1 MLAPVRSE
9 YHEFVA
15 ASDVTTTL
23 RISTSAI
30 TITVSATALPPYL
43 NFLLLRTEF
52 FIISSLLYLYYDQ
65 RRFSKALTVRKRNSA
80 VIDEK

>member
-1 MLAPVRSE
+1 MLAPVRSV
-9 YHEFVA
+9 YHEFVEE
-15 ASDVTTTL
+15 SDVTTTL
-23 RISTSAI
+23 SKSVSAT

-80 VIDEK
+80 VIEPK